1 MSAASPPIQCLRRSQ
16 RLIHPRLFRET
27 FAQQDAWVGRCM
39 VLWVRRAPDAA
50 LRVGVVASRKVGNAV
65 MRNRARRRLREA
77 WRLNR
82 HAFTGTVD
90 VVLVG
95 RRPVT
100 RASLAAV
107 TAELLRLAE
116 RAGLRAADANG
127 DQLA

>member
-1 MSAASPPIQCLRRSQ
+1 
-16 RLIHPRLFRET
+16 
-27 FAQQDAWVGRCM
+27 M